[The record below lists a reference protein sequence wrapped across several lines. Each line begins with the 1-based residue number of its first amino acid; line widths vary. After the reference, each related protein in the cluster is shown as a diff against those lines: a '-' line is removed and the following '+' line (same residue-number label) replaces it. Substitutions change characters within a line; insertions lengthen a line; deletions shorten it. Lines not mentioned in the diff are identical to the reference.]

1 MLDKTQNSIINGLN
15 VDDVTALIENV
26 KADPAAGQT
35 KWKVT
40 SAWQGRTHNRS
51 TVSSFFI
58 GGEESRRDFAIDID
72 EPEELGGG
80 NQFANPQEYLL
91 AALNSCMMVG
101 YVALCSLSGIELESL
116 EIEVEGDIDL
126 RGFFGLDDTVA
137 PGYESL
143 AYTVRIKGDATRD
156 QFEEIHQAVMK
167 TSPNFYNLSRAVRLN
182 ATLETN

>member
-1 MLDKTQNSIINGLN
+1 MLDKTQKTVINGLN
-15 VDDVTALIENV
+15 MEDVAALIESV
-26 KADPAAGQT
+26 KADPAAGET
-35 KWKVT
+35 KWKVS
-40 SAWQGRTHNRS
+40 SAWRGRTHNRS

-58 GGEESRRDFAIDID
+58 GGEESKREFTIDID
-72 EPEELGGG
+72 EPAELGGG
-80 NQFANPQEYLL
+80 NRFANPQEYLL

-101 YVALCSLSGIELESL
+101 YVALCSLHGIELESL
-116 EIEVEGDIDL
+116 EIDVTGDIDL
-126 RGFFGLDDTVA
+126 RGFLGLDEAVA

-143 AYTVRIKGDATRD
+143 DYTVRIKGDATTE